1 MRNSEKTIKD
11 RWMTLH
17 SKRDN
22 KLNKARACTAIT
34 VPTLLPYQSMTGAD
48 NLFQTYS
55 SVQARGVTSLAS
67 KILSVLIP
75 LNDTPFFSFGLKNGR
90 EPTPDISEYLSKLSF
105 QVYKKL
111 ISNNLREISYLA
123 MQHLIV
129 IGDVLIVME
138 NDFSFRV
145 IRIDQFVVRR
155 DVNGSIKEFIYL
167 EFISPSNEEPA
178 NFYDFLSGEE
188 NQTGYKTV
196 YIRVSQTE
204 EGNWKV
210 EKELDS
216 KNIETGYYDVLP
228 YIILRWASI
237 AGEDYGRSHVEDI
250 FSDIKTLE
258 SYSRA
263 LIQGMAAGSTF
274 FMGVDPAG
282 ITEIDDLSVAQNG
295 QWVPAR
301 KNDVFTIT
309 PSETM
314 GSQLKACSEAVD
326 QMRKEVGQ
334 GFLLQ
339 TAAMPTGDR
348 VTATAVRA
356 VGNELETILGG
367 TFSAIAR
374 DFMVPIIKRTIY
386 LMIENNE
393 IDQRMAQQFDEVDG
407 ILNIEILTGLQSLSR
422 ESDIT
427 KLLQMGEMVR
437 NLPPE
442 AAGSF
447 KWESYARA
455 LITSLGFD
463 ATNWVRSSEEIKKEQ
478 MEKAKA
484 EQQMEMQKMFAQSAA
499 NTAGNYASQDLQNT
513 GGQNLPPE
521 MIQQGTDMMNQSLG
535 GAMGGGGLGGQ

>member
-1 MRNSEKTIKD
+1 MNQEKTIKD
-11 RWMTLH
+11 RWWTLNA
-17 SKRDN
+17 KRES
-22 KLNKARACTAIT
+22 KLNKSRACSALT
-34 VPTLLPYQSMTGAD
+34 VPTLLPYQSLSGED

-55 SVQARGVTSLAS
+55 SVQSRGVTSLAS

-90 EPTPDISEYLSKLSF
+90 EPTPEIAEYLSKLSL
-105 QVYKKL
+105 QVYRKL

-138 NDFSFRV
+138 NDFSFRA
-145 IRIDQFVVRR
+145 IRLDQFVVRR
-155 DVNGSIKEFIYL
+155 DVNGTIKEFIYL

-178 NFYDFLSGEE
+178 SAYDFLSGEE
-188 NQTGYKTV
+188 KQTGYKTV
-196 YIRVSQTE
+196 YIRVSQNE
-204 EGNWKV
+204 EGIWEV
-210 EKELDS
+210 EKELDGELID
-216 KNIETGYYDVLP
+216 KGYYTVLP
-228 YIILRWASI
+228 YIILRWASV

-250 FSDIKTLE
+250 YSDIRTLE
-258 SYSRA
+258 AYSRA
-263 LIQGMAAGSTF
+263 MIQGMAAGSTF

-282 ITEIDDLSVAQNG
+282 ITEIDDLAGASNG
-295 QWVPAR
+295 MWVGAR
-301 KNDVFTIT
+301 KQDVFVIT
-309 PSETM
+309 PGETINP
-314 GSQLKACSEAVD
+314 QLQACASAVD
-326 QMRKEVGQ
+326 AMRKEVGQ

-374 DFMVPIIKRTIY
+374 DFMVPIIRRTIY

-393 IDQRMAQQFDEVDG
+393 IDQRMAQQFDAENG

-442 AAGSF
+442 AASSF

-455 LITSLGFD
+455 LITAMGFD
-463 ATNWVRSSEEIKKEQ
+463 ASNWVRSAEELKKEK
-478 MEKAKA
+478 MEMAKA
-484 EQQMEMQKMFAQSAA
+484 QQQMEMQKMFAGAAA
-499 NTAGNYASQDLQNT
+499 N
-513 GGQNLPPE
+513 
-521 MIQQGTDMMNQSLG
+521 
-535 GAMGGGGLGGQ
+535 AMGGAAQQDLLQTGGANIPPEIQNQVMGIIGGQPNG

>member
-1 MRNSEKTIKD
+1 MNTEKTIKE
-11 RWMTLH
+11 RWQVLH
-17 SKRDN
+17 AKRDT
-22 KLNKARACTAIT
+22 KLNKARACSSIT
-34 VPTLLPYQSMTGAD
+34 VPTLLPYESMTGED
-48 NLFQTYS
+48 NLLQTFS
-55 SVQARGVTSLAS
+55 SVQSRGVTSLAS

-90 EPTPDISEYLSKLSF
+90 EPDNQVSEYLNKLSF

-129 IGDVLIVME
+129 VGDVLIVME
-138 NDFSFRV
+138 NDYSFRV
-145 IRIDQFVVRR
+145 VRLDQFVVRR
-155 DVNGSIKEFIYL
+155 DVNGDVKEFIYL
-167 EFISPSNEEPA
+167 EFISPSNEEAA
-178 NFYDFLSGEE
+178 NYYDFISGEE
-188 NQTGYKTV
+188 DQVGFKTI
-196 YIRVSQTE
+196 YIRVSKE
-204 EGNWKV
+204 EKTNKWKV
-210 EKELDS
+210 EKELEKEIIDV
-216 KNIETGYYDVLP
+216 GYYEVLP
-228 YIILRWASI
+228 YVILRWATI

-250 FSDIKTLE
+250 YSDIKTLE

-282 ITEIDDLSVAQNG
+282 ITEIDDLAGASNG
-295 QWVPAR
+295 QWVAA
-301 KNDVFTIT
+301 KKSDVFVIS

-314 GSQLKACSEAVD
+314 NAQLQVGAQAVD
-326 QMRKEVGQ
+326 AMRKEVGQ

-348 VTATAVRA
+348 VTATAIRA
-356 VGNELETILGG
+356 VGNELETVLGG

-374 DFMVPIIKRTIY
+374 DFMIPIVKRTIY
-386 LMIENNE
+386 LMLQNNE
-393 IDQRMAQQFDEVDG
+393 IDPRMQDQFDAEDG

-442 AAGSF
+442 AASVF
-447 KWESYARA
+447 KWNSYARA

-463 ATNWVRSSEEIKKEQ
+463 PNNWVKSEEEMQ
-478 MEKAKA
+478 Q
-484 EQQMEMQKMFAQSAA
+484 EQQQAAQSKHQMDMQKIFAQQAA
-499 NTAGNYASQDLQNT
+499 ATMGNAAQKDIETT
-513 GGQNLPPE
+513 GGANIPPE
-521 MIQQGTDMMNQSLG
+521 LQEQAQKLLG
-535 GAMGGGGLGGQ
+535 GMNG

>member
-1 MRNSEKTIKD
+1 MHTEKTIKE
-11 RWMTLH
+11 RWLVLH
-17 SKRDN
+17 SKRTT
-22 KLNKARACTAIT
+22 KLDKARACSAIT
-34 VPTLLPYQSMTGAD
+34 VPTLLPYQSMSGDD

-75 LNDTPFFSFGLKNGR
+75 LNDTPFFSFGLRNGR
-90 EPTPDISEYLSKLSF
+90 EPTSEISEYLSKLSF

-111 ISNNLREISYLA
+111 IANNLRETSYLA

-129 IGDVLIVME
+129 IGDVLLVME
-138 NDFSFRV
+138 NDFSFRA
-145 IRIDQFVVRR
+145 IRLDQFVVRR
-155 DVNGSIKEFIYL
+155 DVNGSVKEFIYL
-167 EFISPSNEEPA
+167 EFVSPSIEEPA
-178 NFYDFLSGEE
+178 SAYDFIAGEE
-188 NQTGYKTV
+188 KQVGYKTV
-196 YIRVSQTE
+196 YIRVYQEEANSQ
-204 EGNWKV
+204 WKI
-210 EKELDS
+210 EKELEGKIIDS
-216 KNIETGYYDVLP
+216 GYYTVLP
-228 YIILRWASI
+228 YVLLRWASI

-250 FSDIKTLE
+250 YSDIKTLE

-274 FMGVDPAG
+274 FMGIDPTSA
-282 ITEIDDLSVAQNG
+282 TEIDDLAGAQNG
-295 QWVPAR
+295 QWVSAR
-301 KNDVFTIT
+301 KGDIFTVS

-314 GSQLKACSEAVD
+314 NPQLQVCNAAVD
-326 QMRKEVGQ
+326 AMRKEVGQ

-393 IDQRMAQQFDEVDG
+393 IDQRMAEQFDEASG

-442 AAGSF
+442 ATSSF
-447 KWESYARA
+447 LWEAYARA

-463 ATNWVRSSEEIKKEQ
+463 PENWVKSAEQ
-478 MEKAKA
+478 IKA
-484 EQQMEMQKMFAQSAA
+484 EQAQAAQAAQQMEMQKMFAQSAA
-499 NTAGNYASQDLQNT
+499 NTAGNYAQHDLQNT

-521 MIQQGTDMMNQSLG
+521 MIEQGTQMMNQSLG
-535 GAMGGGGLGGQ
+535 GAMGGGPGG

>member
-1 MRNSEKTIKD
+1 MNQEKTIKD
-11 RWMTLH
+11 RWLTLH
-17 SKRDN
+17 NKRTT
-22 KLNKARACTAIT
+22 KLDKARACSAVT
-34 VPTLLPYQSMTGAD
+34 VPTLLPYQSMTGED

-55 SVQARGVTSLAS
+55 SVQSRGVTSLAS

-90 EPTPDISEYLSKLSF
+90 EPTPDIQEYLDKLSF
-105 QVYKKL
+105 QVYRKL

-123 MQHLIV
+123 IQHLIV
-129 IGDVLIVME
+129 TGDVLIIME

-145 IRIDQFVVRR
+145 IRLDQFVVRR
-155 DVNGSIKEFIYL
+155 DVNGVVKEFIYL

-178 NFYDFLSGEE
+178 SAYDFLSGEE
-188 NQTGYKTV
+188 KQAGYKTV
-196 YIRVSQTE
+196 YIRVFQDE
-204 EGNWKV
+204 EKKQWKV
-210 EKELDS
+210 EKELEGSIID
-216 KNIETGYYDVLP
+216 TGYYDVIP
-228 YIILRWASI
+228 YIILRWSSI

-250 FSDIKTLE
+250 YSDIRTLE

-274 FMGVDPAG
+274 FMGIDPAG
-282 ITEIDDLSVAQNG
+282 ITEIDDLAGAQNG
-295 QWVPAR
+295 QWVAAR
-301 KNDVFTIT
+301 KNDVFVIS

-314 GSQLKACSEAVD
+314 NPQLQSSSAAVEA
-326 QMRKEVGQ
+326 MRKEVGQ

-386 LMIENNE
+386 LMIQNNE
-393 IDQRMAQQFDEVDG
+393 IDQRMAAQFDEDNG

-442 AAGSF
+442 ATASF

-455 LITSLGFD
+455 LITALGFD
-463 ATNWVRSSEEIKKEQ
+463 PDNWVKSEQQLKQEK
-478 MEKAKA
+478 MEMAKMQ
-484 EQQMEMQKMFAQSAA
+484 QQMEMQKMFAGAAA
-499 NTAGNYASQDLQNT
+499 NAMGGAAQQDLINT
-513 GGQNLPPE
+513 GGENIPTE
-521 MIQQGTDMMNQSLG
+521 MAQQ
-535 GAMGGGGLGGQ
+535 AMQMLGGQPNG

>member
-1 MRNSEKTIKD
+1 MNSERTIKD
-11 RWMTLH
+11 RWMVLDA
-17 SKRDN
+17 KRDT
-22 KLNKARACTAIT
+22 KLNKSRACSALT
-34 VPTLLPYQSMTGAD
+34 VPTLLPYESMTGED
-48 NLFQTYS
+48 NIVQTYS
-55 SVQARGVTSLAS
+55 SVQSRGVTSLAS

-75 LNDTPFFSFGLKNGR
+75 LNDTPFFNFGLKNGR
-90 EPTPDISEYLSKLSF
+90 EPTPEIGEYLDKLSF
-105 QVYKKL
+105 QVYRKL

-129 IGDVLIVME
+129 VGDVLVVME
-138 NDFSFRV
+138 NDYSFRV
-145 IRIDQFVVRR
+145 IRLDQFVVRR
-155 DVNGSIKEFIYL
+155 DVNGSVKEFIYL

-178 NFYDFLSGEE
+178 NSYDFISGEE
-188 NQTGYKTV
+188 HQSGYRTIYV
-196 YIRVSQTE
+196 RVFMTE
-204 EGNWKV
+204 DGIWQV
-210 EKELDS
+210 DKELDG
-216 KNIETGYYDVLP
+216 KIIDTGYYDVLP

-250 FSDIKTLE
+250 YSDIRTLE

-295 QWVPAR
+295 QWVAAR
-301 KNDVFTIT
+301 KSDVFTIS

-314 GSQLKACSEAVD
+314 NPQLQVSTSAVES
-326 QMRKEVGQ
+326 MRKEVGQ

-374 DFMVPIIKRTIY
+374 DFMIPIIKRTIY
-386 LMIENNE
+386 LMLQNNE
-393 IDQRMAQQFDEVDG
+393 FDEENG
-407 ILNIEILTGLQSLSR
+407 ILNIEILTGLQALSR

-437 NLPPE
+437 NLPPD
-442 AAGSF
+442 AASSF
-447 KWESYARA
+447 KWEAYARA

-463 ATNWVRSSEEIKKEQ
+463 ANNWVRSAEEIKKEK
-478 MEKAKA
+478 MEMAKA
-484 EQQMEMQKMFAQSAA
+484 QQQMEMQKMFAGAA
-499 NTAGNYASQDLQNT
+499 AQAMGGAAQQDLTNT
-513 GGQNLPPE
+513 GGANIPPE
-521 MIQQGTDMMNQSLG
+521 LSQQAMQLLG
-535 GAMGGGGLGGQ
+535 GGQPNG

>member
-1 MRNSEKTIKD
+1 MNKYEKTIKD
-11 RWMTLH
+11 RWMTLNA
-17 SKRDN
+17 KRET
-22 KLNKARACTAIT
+22 KLSKARACTAIT
-34 VPTLLPYQSMTGAD
+34 VPTLLPYQSMTGED

-90 EPTPDISEYLSKLSF
+90 EPTPDISEYLNKLSF

-111 ISNNLREISYLA
+111 ISNNLREISYLS

-129 IGDVLIVME
+129 IGDVMLVME

-167 EFISPSNEEPA
+167 EFISPSNKEPA
-178 NFYDFLSGEE
+178 NFYDFISGEE
-188 NQTGYKTV
+188 KQTGYKTV

-204 EGNWKV
+204 EGTWKV
-210 EKELDS
+210 EKELEGV
-216 KNIETGYYDVLP
+216 NIETGYYDVLP
-228 YIILRWASI
+228 YIVLRWASI

-295 QWVPAR
+295 QWVAAR

-309 PSETM
+309 PSDTM
-314 GSQLKACSEAVD
+314 SAQLQACSAAVD

-374 DFMVPIIKRTIY
+374 DFMVPIIRRTIY

-393 IDQRMAQQFDEVDG
+393 IDKRMADQFDAQSG

-442 AAGSF
+442 AASSF

-463 ATNWVRSSEEIKKEQ
+463 ASNWVRSAEEIKQEKMEQ
-478 MEKAKA
+478 AKA
-484 EQQMEMQKMFAQSAA
+484 QQQMEMQKMFAQSAA

-521 MIQQGTDMMNQSLG
+521 MIQQGTEMMNQSLG
-535 GAMGGGGLGGQ
+535 GAMGGMPGG

>member
-1 MRNSEKTIKD
+1 M
-11 RWMTLH
+11 
-17 SKRDN
+17 
-22 KLNKARACTAIT
+22 
-34 VPTLLPYQSMTGAD
+34 
-48 NLFQTYS
+48 
-55 SVQARGVTSLAS
+55 
-67 KILSVLIP
+67 
-75 LNDTPFFSFGLKNGR
+75 
-90 EPTPDISEYLSKLSF
+90 
-105 QVYKKL
+105 
-111 ISNNLREISYLA
+111 SYLA

-129 IGDVLIVME
+129 IGDVLVVME
-138 NDFSFRV
+138 NDYSFRV
-145 IRIDQFVVRR
+145 IRLDQFVVRR

-178 NFYDFLSGEE
+178 NSYDFISGEE
-188 NQTGYKTV
+188 HQSGYKTV
-196 YIRVSQTE
+196 YIRVFKNDDDIWQ
-204 EGNWKV
+204 V
-210 EKELDS
+210 DKELDG
-216 KNIETGYYDVLP
+216 KIIDTGFYNVLP
-228 YIILRWASI
+228 YVILRWASI

-250 FSDIKTLE
+250 YSDIRTLE

-295 QWVPAR
+295 QWVAAR
-301 KNDVFTIT
+301 KSDVFTIS

-314 GSQLKACSEAVD
+314 NPQLQVSTSAVES
-326 QMRKEVGQ
+326 MRKEVGQ

-374 DFMVPIIKRTIY
+374 DFMIPIIQRTIY

-393 IDQRMAQQFDEVDG
+393 IDQRMAQQFDADNG
-407 ILNIEILTGLQSLSR
+407 ILNIEILTGLQALSR

-442 AAGSF
+442 AASSF
-447 KWESYARA
+447 KWEAYARS
-455 LITSLGFD
+455 LITAMGFD
-463 ATNWVRSSEEIKKEQ
+463 ANNWVRSAEEIKKEK
-478 MEKAKA
+478 MEMAKA
-484 EQQMEMQKMFAQSAA
+484 QQQMEMQKMFAQSAA
-499 NTAGNYASQDLQNT
+499 NAVGGAAQQDILNT
-513 GGQNLPPE
+513 GGANIPPE
-521 MIQQGTDMMNQSLG
+521 ISQQAMQLLG
-535 GAMGGGGLGGQ
+535 GGMPNG

>member
-1 MRNSEKTIKD
+1 MNSEKTIKD

-17 SKRDN
+17 AKRTT
-22 KLNKARACTAIT
+22 KLDKSRACSALT
-34 VPTLLPYQSMTGAD
+34 VPTLLPYESMTGED
-48 NLFQTYS
+48 NVFQTYS
-55 SVQARGVTSLAS
+55 SVQSRGVTSLAS

-90 EPTPDISEYLSKLSF
+90 EPSAEISEYLNKLSF
-105 QVYKKL
+105 QVYRKL
-111 ISNNLREISYLA
+111 ISNNLREMSYLA

-129 IGDVLIVME
+129 IGDVLLVME

-145 IRIDQFVVRR
+145 IRLDQFVVRR
-155 DVNGSIKEFIYL
+155 DVNGTVKEFIYL

-178 NFYDFLSGEE
+178 SAYDFISGEE
-188 NQTGYKTV
+188 EQTGYKTV
-196 YIRVSQTE
+196 FIRVQQTD

-210 EKELDS
+210 EKELEGTV
-216 KNIETGYYDVLP
+216 IEVGYYDVLP
-228 YIILRWASI
+228 YVILRWASI

-250 FSDIKTLE
+250 YSDIRTLE

-274 FMGVDPAG
+274 FMGVDPSG
-282 ITEIDDLSVAQNG
+282 VTEIDDLSGAQNG
-295 QWVPAR
+295 QWVAAR
-301 KNDVFTIT
+301 KNDVFVIS

-314 GSQLKACSEAVD
+314 NPQLQVSTAAVD
-326 QMRKEVGQ
+326 AMRKEVGQ

-374 DFMVPIIKRTIY
+374 DFMIPIIKRTIY
-386 LMIENNE
+386 LMLENNE
-393 IDQRMAQQFDEVDG
+393 IDQRMAQQFDAENG

-442 AAGSF
+442 AASSF
-447 KWESYARA
+447 KWEAYARA
-455 LITSLGFD
+455 LITAMGFD
-463 ATNWVRSSEEIKKEQ
+463 ANNWVRSAEEIKKEK
-478 MEKAKA
+478 MEMAKA
-484 EQQMEMQKMFAQSAA
+484 QQQMEMQKMFAGAAA
-499 NTAGNYASQDLQNT
+499 NAMGGAAQQDLMNT
-513 GGQNLPPE
+513 GGSNIPPE
-521 MIQQGTDMMNQSLG
+521 LANQ
-535 GAMGGGGLGGQ
+535 AMQMLGGQPNA